1 MDDRMLT
8 VGSARTDTCSVIRQ
22 QYRVSVTIPP
32 TLSRNFPSSLL
43 PLPVS
48 LLFHPVRPYVALSLS
63 LSFSSTAFRGTHQAH
78 LDSSPLLRQRSLDL
92 AHSRDARDPESVDYK
107 YDSTSNRRR
116 FDRRSTPIRLQFDRS
131 TTIRQPTLRPVVGF
145 CCTAA

>member
-48 LLFHPVRPYVALSLS
+48 LLFHPVRPYVAVSLSLS
-63 LSFSSTAFRGTHQAH
+63 LSLSSTAFRGTHQAH
-78 LDSSPLLRQRSLDL
+78 LDRSPLLRQRSLETWL
-92 AHSRDARDPESVDYK
+92 ILEMHGIRKAVTAN
-107 YDSTSNRRR
+107 T
-116 FDRRSTPIRLQFDRS
+116 IRLRIDGNSTAVRLPFD
-131 TTIRQPTLRPVVGF
+131 
-145 CCTAA
+145 